1 MISKEQF
8 LELKH
13 LKSLGVPT
21 TTICKKIG
29 ISVPSANKWL
39 RMDEDAFETYL
50 RNNTPYLE
58 QYRAFILSILKI
70 CPQTPATNIMYR
82 IKDQFPDFDC
92 KKNTFFRYV
101 KTLREQ
107 TGYIKPENRPTSFR
121 EETPPGYEAQVDFGQ
136 FKMKDMYDRN
146 LWVYFFCMVL
156 SYSRMRFV
164 YFSREPFRTQTA
176 IDAHKYAFR
185 YFGGRTQTI
194 LYDQDKVFVV
204 SEHYGNVILVPAF
217 EDFVCQAGFSV
228 ILCRKS
234 DPQTKGK
241 VESFVWY
248 VKEGFLQGRLYTG
261 IDSLNSAAL
270 EWLDKECNGSIHER
284 TRKAPRESFREESKH
299 LEKVQL
305 EDVKVAIRAV
315 SDKNAVIYG
324 WSKYELPRSRVKQYD
339 QVRIEEVDGMLMFY
353 KADTGELIHKCRKAA
368 EEGGDIPYQ
377 NEDAGMATVGES
389 AFRRI
394 FGEVEDIENFIS
406 MLREQN
412 KRYANAQMA
421 KIVSLAKAYSVGQV
435 EAAIRYCLRVK
446 ICSLNEIQA
455 YLLYRYGVGIGKRKL
470 TENAFYHCKKRA
482 EEIAEEQH
490 GKLD

>member
-241 VESFVWY
+241 VESFVRY
-248 VKEGFLQGRLYTG
+248 VKEGFCRDGFTPASIPSTARHWNGLIKSAMAPSMNAHEKPRGSRFVRNPSILRRCSSRMSKWQFALYP
-261 IDSLNSAAL
+261 
-270 EWLDKECNGSIHER
+270 
-284 TRKAPRESFREESKH
+284 TRMP
-299 LEKVQL
+299 
-305 EDVKVAIRAV
+305 
-315 SDKNAVIYG
+315 
-324 WSKYELPRSRVKQYD
+324 
-339 QVRIEEVDGMLMFY
+339 
-353 KADTGELIHKCRKAA
+353 
-368 EEGGDIPYQ
+368 
-377 NEDAGMATVGES
+377 
-389 AFRRI
+389 
-394 FGEVEDIENFIS
+394 
-406 MLREQN
+406 
-412 KRYANAQMA
+412 
-421 KIVSLAKAYSVGQV
+421 
-435 EAAIRYCLRVK
+435 
-446 ICSLNEIQA
+446 
-455 YLLYRYGVGIGKRKL
+455 
-470 TENAFYHCKKRA
+470 
-482 EEIAEEQH
+482 
-490 GKLD
+490 